1 MLFERYVVRVQENQN
16 HTNIFEINFEDEHFE
31 NVIIENVNYNFSTR
45 HHHFEFDNASFEN
58 LIVIFTKSEL
68 VYQTIDHRELY
79 RCKIAY
85 VKTSEDQVIVNTQDW
100 NVVNHLNEYQGT
112 IDFLDVFI
120 LPYDNMAKIAVQY
133 KYHSISQNVLYQIVK
148 QIMVYGFIGFG
159 IDFDEDLEIVKDYFL
174 TDFEDTFNQSRKNK
188 KIIFYMDTINNG
200 VEIINSAKIEYS
212 VKADVSFEN
221 TFNYLRAN
229 TTDNIVRY
237 SIKCEDE
244 DMKTAS
250 IDGYNQ
256 DLRTNEWEKAARI
269 NIDVS
274 EPSINI
280 NQSMSHFLR
289 GQ

>member
-16 HTNIFEINFEDEHFE
+16 HTNIFDINFQNEHFE
-31 NVIIENVNYNFSTR
+31 NVTIENINYNFSTR
-45 HHHFEFDNASFEN
+45 HYHYEFDNASFEN

-68 VYQTIDHRELY
+68 VYQTMENRELY

-85 VKTSEDQVIVNTQDW
+85 VKTSEDQLIVNTQDW
-100 NVVNHLNEYQGT
+100 NVVNHLNEYQGS

-133 KYHSISQNVLYQIVK
+133 KYHSISQSVLYQIVK
-148 QIMVYGFIGFG
+148 QIMVYGFIRFG
-159 IDFDEDLEIVKDYFL
+159 IDFDADLEIVKDYFQ
-174 TDFEDTFNQSRKNK
+174 TDFEDTFNQSRRNK

-200 VEIINSAKIEYS
+200 VEIINSTKIEYS

-221 TFNYLRAN
+221 AFNYLKAHS
-229 TTDNIVRY
+229 TDNILRY

-244 DMKTAS
+244 DTKTAS
-250 IDGYNQ
+250 IDGYNE
-256 DLRTNEWEKAARI
+256 DLKTNEWEKAARI
-269 NIDVS
+269 NIDMS

-280 NQSMSHFLR
+280 HQSMGQFLR
-289 GQ
+289 NQ